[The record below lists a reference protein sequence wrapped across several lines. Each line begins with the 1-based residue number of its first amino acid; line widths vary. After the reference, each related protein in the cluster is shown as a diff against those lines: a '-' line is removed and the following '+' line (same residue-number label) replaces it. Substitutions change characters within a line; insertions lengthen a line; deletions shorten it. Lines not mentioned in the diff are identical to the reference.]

1 MFSGSLP
8 SQWLL
13 IALGIGLFFI
23 FHRLIKSERLPGPPG
38 EGILLM
44 SSFVCDPFLP
54 EVDPLIFPFSSS
66 GRMGDPFS
74 FGDYP
79 GSLRFSMGPFP
90 FLFRIVIGPPDAEAS
105 VPSAPHH
112 PDGDDDNQDGCEDD
126 QDDQKVFGDSHAV
139 VLGGLDRG
147 GSGCGLG
154 CDRTDG

>member
-23 FHRLIKSERLPGPPG
+23 FHRLIIAERLPGPPG
-38 EGILLM
+38 ERIFLM
-44 SSFVCDPFLP
+44 SSFVCDPLLP
-54 EVDPLIFPFSSS
+54 EADPLIVPFCSS

-79 GSLRFSMGPFP
+79 GSLRFSVGLIS
-90 FLFRIVIGPPDAEAS
+90 FLFGMVVGPSDAEAS
-105 VPSAPHH
+105 VPSTPHH
-112 PDGDDDNQDGCEDD
+112 PDGDHDNQDGCEND

-139 VLGGLDRG
+139 VLGGLDRCG
-147 GSGCGLG
+147 GGAHG
-154 CDRTDG
+154 